1 MILKTKF
8 VKKELNTL
16 IGHRFKSY
24 RDNNMVIYP
33 SGLRGLSAKQIFI
46 GSNPIMTSKK
56 CLVNQEK
63 NISLFQK

>member
-24 RDNNMVIYP
+24 RDNNTVIYP

-46 GSNPIMTSKK
+46 GSNPIMTSNTR
-56 CLVNQEK
+56 L
-63 NISLFQK
+63 